1 MAAAIAARLTPKRIV
16 LVLGVLFLALCIA
29 AVLGLVF
36 GHAPLD
42 LGEALRDP
50 QSRARN
56 ILVSRRGSIVMMAA
70 VLGAALAVSGCVLQA
85 LLRNPL
91 ADPFV
96 LGVSGGAALG
106 GTLSLALGGGAL
118 SAWLVARAAGLP
130 GGLGTLVGA
139 MLALGPTTIA
149 AVIGAV
155 LATLVVYLAGSF
167 GDRLSTYGALLA
179 GVVVN
184 ALASAAITFL
194 KVISPPERVG
204 DLLHWLAGSLGDPSG
219 EMVLGVAIFEA
230 LGIGVILL
238 FASDLNLL
246 SLGDEGA
253 ASLGVHVERV
263 RRLLFLATSFCVAAA
278 VAVSGLIGFVGLII
292 PHVFKLWLGPDQRLL
307 LPASAIGGAAFLVLS
322 DMLARLLFRVFGQ
335 TLPVGVLTAMI
346 GGPIFLWLLR
356 RAGKALA

>member
-106 GTLSLALGGGAL
+106 
-118 SAWLVARAAGLP
+118 ARC
-130 GGLGTLVGA
+130 
-139 MLALGPTTIA
+139 
-149 AVIGAV
+149 
-155 LATLVVYLAGSF
+155 
-167 GDRLSTYGALLA
+167 RW
-179 GVVVN
+179 
-184 ALASAAITFL
+184 
-194 KVISPPERVG
+194 R
-204 DLLHWLAGSLGDPSG
+204 W
-219 EMVLGVAIFEA
+219 
-230 LGIGVILL
+230 
-238 FASDLNLL
+238 
-246 SLGDEGA
+246 
-253 ASLGVHVERV
+253 
-263 RRLLFLATSFCVAAA
+263 AAA
-278 VAVSGLIGFVGLII
+278 RSRRGWSRARQGCPEGWGLSWGRC
-292 PHVFKLWLGPDQRLL
+292 WRWGP
-307 LPASAIGGAAFLVLS
+307 
-322 DMLARLLFRVFGQ
+322 
-335 TLPVGVLTAMI
+335 
-346 GGPIFLWLLR
+346 R
-356 RAGKALA
+356 RSPR